1 MFCHNLKSLRK
12 AKGLSQEE
20 LAIKLSVVRQ
30 TVSKWENGISVPD
43 AEMLIKIAEVLDSTV
58 NILLGEQVII
68 EEETELKAIASKL
81 ELLNE
86 QMAQRNERVR
96 RIWRIVF
103 IIVIIITACSLL
115 FTLLN
120 FMYYRAV
127 MSDMSTTT
135 SIIGGNDGTTNIFV
149 SNVSLKFVN
158 IIFTV
163 VALVISVIGI
173 YKTRKK

>member
-1 MFCHNLKSLRK
+1 
-12 AKGLSQEE
+12 
-20 LAIKLSVVRQ
+20 
-30 TVSKWENGISVPD
+30 
-43 AEMLIKIAEVLDSTV
+43 MLIKIAEVLDTTV

-68 EEETELKAIASKL
+68 EEETELKVIASKL

-96 RIWRIVF
+96 RILRIVF
-103 IIVIIITACSLL
+103 IFVIIITTSSLL
-115 FTLLN
+115 LILLN
-120 FMYYRAV
+120 FVHYRAV
-127 MSDMSTTT
+127 MSDMSATT
-135 SIIGGNDGTTNIFV
+135 SIIGGNDEPTNIFV

-163 VALVISVIGI
+163 VALAISVIGI

>member
-86 QMAQRNERVR
+86 RVR

-135 SIIGGNDGTTNIFV
+135 SIIGGNDGPTNIFV

>member
-1 MFCHNLKSLRK
+1 MLNDNIKHLRK
-12 AKGLSQEE
+12 TKGLSQEE
-20 LAIKLSVVRQ
+20 LAIQLSVVRQ

-43 AEMLIKIAEVLDSTV
+43 AEMLIKIAEVLDTTV

-68 EEETELKAIASKL
+68 EEETELKVIASKL

-96 RIWRIVF
+96 RILRIVF
-103 IIVIIITACSLL
+103 IFVIVITTSSLL
-115 FTLLN
+115 LILLN
-120 FMYYRAV
+120 FVHYRAV
-127 MSDMSTTT
+127 MSDMSATT
-135 SIIGGNDGTTNIFV
+135 SIIGGNDGPTNFFV

-163 VALVISVIGI
+163 VALAISVIGI

>member
-127 MSDMSTTT
+127 MSDMSATT
-135 SIIGGNDGTTNIFV
+135 SIIGGNDGPTNIFV
-149 SNVSLKFVN
+149 SNISLKLLN
-158 IIFTV
+158 IVFTII
-163 VALVISVIGI
+163 ALAISVIGI

>member
-1 MFCHNLKSLRK
+1 MLNDNIKHLRK
-12 AKGLSQEE
+12 TKGLSQEE

-43 AEMLIKIAEVLDSTV
+43 AEMLIKIAEVLDTTV

-68 EEETELKAIASKL
+68 EEETELKVIASKL

-96 RIWRIVF
+96 RILRIVF
-103 IIVIIITACSLL
+103 IFVIIITTSSLL
-115 FTLLN
+115 LILLN
-120 FMYYRAV
+120 FVHYRAV
-127 MSDMSTTT
+127 MSDMSATT
-135 SIIGGNDGTTNIFV
+135 SIIGGNDGPTNIFV

-163 VALVISVIGI
+163 VALAISVIGI
-173 YKTRKK
+173 YKTKKK

>member
-127 MSDMSTTT
+127 ISDMSTTT
-135 SIIGGNDGTTNIFV
+135 SIIGGNDGPTNIFV

>member
-127 MSDMSTTT
+127 ISDMITTT
-135 SIIGGNDGTTNIFV
+135 SISGGNDGPTNIFV

>member
-86 QMAQRNERVR
+86 QMAQRNERIR

-135 SIIGGNDGTTNIFV
+135 SIIGGNDGPTNIFV

>member
-12 AKGLSQEE
+12 AKGLSQKE

-135 SIIGGNDGTTNIFV
+135 SIIGGNDGPTNIFV

>member
-68 EEETELKAIASKL
+68 EEKTELKAIASKL

-127 MSDMSTTT
+127 MSDMSATT
-135 SIIGGNDGTTNIFV
+135 SIIGGNDGPTNIFV
-149 SNVSLKFVN
+149 SNISLKLLN
-158 IIFTV
+158 IVFTII
-163 VALVISVIGI
+163 ALAISVIGI

>member
-127 MSDMSTTT
+127 MSDISTTT
-135 SIIGGNDGTTNIFV
+135 SIIGGNDGPTNIFV

>member
-1 MFCHNLKSLRK
+1 
-12 AKGLSQEE
+12 
-20 LAIKLSVVRQ
+20 
-30 TVSKWENGISVPD
+30 
-43 AEMLIKIAEVLDSTV
+43 MLIKIAEVLDSTV

-135 SIIGGNDGTTNIFV
+135 SIIGGNDGPTNIFV